1 MLIVSPHCNWINVRV
16 FEKMVAFSNQ
26 REAKKLIDKYKT
38 IIFSKK
44 LMDVLQNF
52 TGVEVTS
59 EYYTKV
65 RERWN
70 KNIEDITLEDIAKH
84 LSKLQSIFD
93 VDDLEL
99 LLENVIKGS
108 IEIVWLIPVELASH
122 ARLSA
127 FKN

>member
-1 MLIVSPHCNWINVRV
+1 
-16 FEKMVAFSNQ
+16 
-26 REAKKLIDKYKT
+26 
-38 IIFSKK
+38 
-44 LMDVLQNF
+44 MDVLQNF
-52 TGVEVTS
+52 TGVEVTG

-70 KNIEDITLEDIAKH
+70 KNIEDITLEDVAKH
-84 LSKLQSIFD
+84 WSKLQSIFY